1 MCVDSSVDFET
12 GRLLTAFNVQ
22 IYGFTHLATADIGHK
37 VRASTLAVGAR
48 LGDAAGWSHP
58 RFTESAP
65 DDLHMLIPKPSKARR
80 LLQSAKQE
88 KMNKKVLAA
97 GSDADE

>member
-1 MCVDSSVDFET
+1 
-12 GRLLTAFNVQ
+12 VQ

-58 RFTESAP
+58 RFTQAAP
-65 DDLHMLIPKPSKARR
+65 DDLHMLVPKPSKARR

-88 KMNKKVLAA
+88 KIDQKIRAG